1 MLNADIMDIWYII
14 IYIYIHDKNTIQLHV
29 ESLFQNYWVIHRF
42 WMHLDWMIVNRT
54 VTGSHVPHLHTYMCT
69 YIYIYIYMYIKCIY
83 VCIYIYI
90 YSIYASYTYTD
101 LLMFFWTYHISP
113 FLEVLGRLL
122 RSVVWVPAA
131 LHSTRSIGGVE
142 RRNLEHSGF
151 LWVTGFS
158 GIWILRTLW

>member
-14 IYIYIHDKNTIQLHV
+14 IYIYMIKHDTTTCW
-29 ESLFQNYWVIHRF
+29 ESLPNYWVIHRF

-69 YIYIYIYMYIKCIY
+69 YIYIYICILNVYMY
-83 VCIYIYI
+83 VYI

-151 LWVTGFS
+151 LWVTGFN